1 MTSSFENESKGIDS
15 ICVSRSFT
23 MMLFVALLLTI
34 SSVLGGDYQIISSVT
49 PDYGYGDTT
58 FNYTAQIQ
66 LMSENAAT
74 YSGNWQIELK
84 IFNGSREIRSSKL
97 PSAPRIL
104 GTKEWMTRMTQPFTF
119 GPYNFE
125 RDFGIKRTDSASFE
139 IVAYRDGTNVSSVR
153 FKGPEVQ
160 PPRLLGTP
168 NYNKQP
174 YYVEPFQVTAVF
186 KDKAAMNP
194 TCYLEM
200 HGPLN
205 TSEKEES
212 WTTADVAGKAQG
224 TTYTFNLG
232 DDVDMSKYPNGGNF
246 SFFIIYNNALSTD
259 REGPF
264 SLTVR
269 PYHPSIESI
278 EVKDSLDYTNF
289 TIRAYV
295 DDVGKR
301 LQGDSV
307 VNSNA
312 NIFIINPKKEP
323 KTTNMTGIEP
333 RIIRRGGKD
342 LLLFEW
348 TQEAI
353 QFSLT
358 DVELS
363 KSSPFKAT
371 INYQNDNWK
380 YNATKD
386 SRVFKV
392 VREVP
397 IVKVDYNRT
406 TYVRESEPATQV
418 ITGTVSYS
426 KGKGDLRLNLEGKD
440 KHINES
446 SDGVDLGGNRY
457 KYTWTISFNNSS
469 AGNAYPFTL
478 TYSHPSLEG
487 GEYLVPEKYNFTIS
501 LIDLN
506 FKDIGVT
513 PLNGKW
519 DQIYTYSAK
528 VTSSVGGVVILQMYD
543 PCTRKWQ
550 DWGESRR
557 IYPGETKLSWVIKP
571 FKQEC
576 SNMQSDPP
584 MFGFKAI
591 LDRPYES
598 GTVEG
603 PYIGVAMPDIRQYA
617 VSPDS
622 GTSEE
627 TFNYSVVLSFSKPA
641 PIELQTYNPSLNEY
655 VSDGTRD
662 YSKSSQNQTLIWKVK
677 FPVEFQGR
685 RLSYKLIYQDNDLVV
700 ANGPTIQIGGNP
712 RIYNSTVSPQ
722 NGSID
727 TEFAYRVLIGFN
739 KKATL
744 DLQAYNP
751 DHQQYESM
759 GLEDYISPGMNQT
772 LVWKVKFPSEYA
784 GQNVTYKILDA
795 GTKTDLANLHGPTIS
810 GQAKPPSLAPIQ
822 EPIPGPITA
831 SDNGTNKHQD
841 QVGVITGIGNVSPAV
856 GVIQEW
862 DERDSLNEL
871 TYSLQLNDS
880 TSQEMPWVTLV
891 VKPYGSGSNWKTVGE
906 KKRYD
911 PSLGNVSWT
920 IKPFWTTPFLGMAE
934 YKFLIDDKESEPFEG
949 PDIVARYKAADNW
962 TGYTHNFLVTVNA
975 SKNLTVCLQGG
986 DSSLPENI
994 KKWTHI
1000 GDCKNYTAGSGE
1012 QNLTWK
1018 VPDSR
1023 PLYYDFDIH
1032 MADKRGFQ

>member
-1 MTSSFENESKGIDS
+1 
-15 ICVSRSFT
+15 
-23 MMLFVALLLTI
+23 MLFVALLLMI
-34 SSVLGGDYQIISSVT
+34 SSVQGGDYQIISSVT
-49 PDYGYGDTT
+49 PDYGYGDTA
-58 FNYTAQIQ
+58 FNYTAKIQ

-74 YSGNWQIELK
+74 YSGSWQMELK

-104 GTKEWMTRMTQPFTF
+104 GTKEWMAMMTQPFTF

-139 IVAYRDGTNVSSVR
+139 IIAYRDGANVSSLMS
-153 FKGPEVQ
+153 KGPEVQ
-160 PPRLLGTP
+160 PPHLLGAP

-186 KDKAAMNP
+186 KDKASMSP
-194 TCYLEM
+194 TCYMEM

-205 TSEKEES
+205 ASEKEES
-212 WTTADVAGKAQG
+212 WPTADIAAKAQG

-232 DDVDMSKYPNGGNF
+232 EDVDMSKFPNGGNF
-246 SFFIIYNNALSTD
+246 SFYIIYNNALFTD

-264 SLTVR
+264 SLRVR

-278 EVKDSLDYTNF
+278 EVKDSLDYSNF

-295 DDVGKR
+295 DDVGMKT
-301 LQGDSV
+301 QGDAV
-307 VNSNA
+307 VDSSA
-312 NIFIINPKKEP
+312 KIVIINPKKEP
-323 KTTNMTGIEP
+323 EIINTTGIEP
-333 RIIRRGGKD
+333 WIVRRGGKD

-353 QFSLT
+353 QFSLK

-363 KSSPFKAT
+363 RSSPFKAT
-371 INYQNDNWK
+371 INYQNDNWM
-380 YNATKD
+380 YNATKT
-386 SRVFKV
+386 SRAFKV

-406 TYVRESEPATQV
+406 LHVRGAESANQV
-418 ITGTVSYS
+418 ITATVSYS
-426 KGKGDLRLNLEGKD
+426 KGKGDLRLNLVGKD

-446 SDGVDLGGNRY
+446 SDGLDLGGDRY
-457 KYTWTISFNNSS
+457 KYTWSISFNNSS

-478 TYSHPSLEG
+478 SYSHPSLEG
-487 GEYLVPEKYNFTIS
+487 GEYLVPETYNFTIS

-519 DQIYTYSAK
+519 DQTYTYSAR
-528 VTSSVGGVVILQMYD
+528 VASSVSGIVILQLYD

-550 DWGESRR
+550 DWGESRG
-557 IYPGETKLSWVIKP
+557 IYPGETNLSWAIKP

-576 SNMQSDPP
+576 ANMQTDPP

-591 LDRPYES
+591 LDRSYES

-603 PYIGVAMPDIRQYA
+603 PYIGIVMPDIRQYA
-617 VSPDS
+617 VNPDS
-622 GTSEE
+622 GTSDE
-627 TFNYSVVLSFSKPA
+627 TFNYSVVLSFSKPV
-641 PIELQTYNPSLNEY
+641 PVELWTYDPSINEY
-655 VSDGTRD
+655 VSEGTRD
-662 YSKSSQNQTLIWKVK
+662 YNRSSQNQTLVWKVK
-677 FPVEFQGR
+677 FPAEFQGK
-685 RLSYKLIYQDNDLVV
+685 RLSYKLRYQGNDLVV
-700 ANGPTIQIGGNP
+700 ANGPTIQIGGKP
-712 RIYNSTVSPQ
+712 RIYNSTVTPQ

-727 TEFAYRVLIGFN
+727 TEFTYSVLIGFN

-744 DLQAYNP
+744 DLQTYNP

-759 GLEDYISPGMNQT
+759 GLKDYTSPGKNQT

-810 GQAKPPSLAPIQ
+810 GQVIP
-822 EPIPGPITA
+822 PIPIPPIPDPHK
-831 SDNGTNKHQD
+831 SDDNFTNKYQD
-841 QVGVITGIGNVSPAV
+841 QVGVITGVGHNVSPSV

-871 TYSLQLNDS
+871 TYSLQLNNS
-880 TSQEMPWVTLV
+880 TSQEKPWVTLV

-911 PSLGNVSWT
+911 PALGNVSWT
-920 IKPFWTTPFLGMAE
+920 IKPFWTAPFLGKAE
-934 YKFLIDDKESEPFEG
+934 YKFLIDDMESEPFEG

-962 TGYTHNFLVTVNA
+962 TGYTHNFVATVNA
-975 SKNLTVCLQGG
+975 SKNLTVCLLGG

-1000 GDCKNYTAGSGE
+1000 GDCRNYTAGTGE

-1018 VPDSR
+1018 VIQSR
-1023 PLYYDFDIH
+1023 PLYYDFDIQIE
-1032 MADKRGFQ
+1032 DKKGF